1 MAKAKRVIPFYKDP
15 SVFSV
20 NVLKPNAAGFPYD
33 EAGRKNRQPERPLE
47 I

>member
-33 EAGRKNRQPERPLE
+33 EAGRKKSSA
-47 I
+47 